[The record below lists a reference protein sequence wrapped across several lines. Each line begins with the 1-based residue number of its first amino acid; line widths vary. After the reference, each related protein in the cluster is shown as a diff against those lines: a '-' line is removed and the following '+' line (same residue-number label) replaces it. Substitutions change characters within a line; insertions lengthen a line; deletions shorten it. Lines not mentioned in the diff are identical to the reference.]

1 MIDFQ
6 PDENSNLI
14 TGRVEGFAVID
25 LAGIGILLSVQY
37 STVAPENQATTL
49 GEARLLFSPQQA
61 DDLTVLIKGTLE
73 RFSQASPGAK
83 VQ

>member
-1 MIDFQ
+1 VSDLK
-6 PDENSNLI
+6 PDENWNLI

-25 LAGIGILLSVQY
+25 LAEIGILLSVQY
-37 STVAPENQATTL
+37 STVAPENQATS
-49 GEARLLFSPQQA
+49 GEARLLLSPQQA
-61 DDLTVLIKGTLE
+61 DDLSVLIKGTLE